1 MARNSNKSVRP
12 QGHDTLF
19 QTRAIPKTV
28 NPKWEE
34 TFDSYVDNPFREL
47 VFQVTPKIL
56 QNFPT
61 RMLKSLITG
70 KGI

>member
-1 MARNSNKSVRP
+1 MARDSNKSVRP

-47 VFQVTPKIL
+47 VFQVTPE
-56 QNFPT
+56 F
-61 RMLKSLITG
+61 
-70 KGI
+70 